1 MNWKIP
7 ALAGLL
13 LTLALPMAA
22 PAQSDAAGSAL
33 RPLDAET
40 MWQLKRLSSPAV
52 SPDGSH
58 VVVAVT
64 ANDKEADQSSTRLWL
79 FDARQGQGRPLTA
92 EGVSSANPVW
102 SPDSRQIAFESKRAD
117 DEVNQLYVISLAG
130 GEARRLTDLPPGASG
145 AKWFPDGRQLA
156 FVGRV
161 WPDLETWDEQ
171 GERPQERR
179 ASKVSARAWD
189 RAPIRYWA
197 TWLDEREAHLYRI
210 SVDGGDPIP
219 LTPDSGVKLMGQGG
233 AGSYDISP
241 DGSLIAL
248 TVDSDSTGVQSNA
261 DIYLLPVAGGPV
273 RNLTA
278 DNPANDT
285 GPRFSPDGRWLAYSR
300 QEIPGFY
307 ADRQQLVLHDL
318 RSGEE
323 QVLSADIDRSISQPL
338 WLGDSRSMIVSVDDA
353 GTRRLYRLEVPS
365 GRFTA
370 ITAETSYGSPSVSSD
385 GRVLVALNESFLMPP
400 TLVRVNPRNGQVM
413 QLSSFND
420 EILGTIDFGSYESVT
435 YEGANGEPI
444 QMWVNYPPGF
454 DRSRP
459 YPLFLL
465 IHGGPHS
472 AIGDGFHWRWNAQVF
487 SGWGQVTAW
496 HNFHGSS
503 GFGQEFTDSINPDW
517 ASLPYTDTIKAAQW
531 FAGQPWIDETR
542 MAAGG
547 GSYGGYLSSLILGRE
562 HPFKTLVAHAAVY
575 NLYTQYA
582 SDYGGS
588 KRRHGEFWDDPE
600 QFRAISPHYQAG
612 NFDTPTLVIHGEL
625 DYRVPV
631 NHGIE
636 LFNPLQN
643 RGVRSRFLYYPDE
656 NHWILKHNNSLR
668 WYQEVRDWLQ
678 EFIGPRSAVAPEQQ
692 VAPGDADADDAGAGA
707 AGQAAALA
715 GVAGA

>member
-1 MNWKIP
+1 
-7 ALAGLL
+7 
-13 LTLALPMAA
+13 
-22 PAQSDAAGSAL
+22 
-33 RPLDAET
+33 
-40 MWQLKRLSSPAV
+40 
-52 SPDGSH
+52 
-58 VVVAVT
+58 
-64 ANDKEADQSSTRLWL
+64 
-79 FDARQGQGRPLTA
+79 
-92 EGVSSANPVW
+92 
-102 SPDSRQIAFESKRAD
+102 
-117 DEVNQLYVISLAG
+117 
-130 GEARRLTDLPPGASG
+130 
-145 AKWFPDGRQLA
+145 
-156 FVGRV
+156 
-161 WPDLETWDEQ
+161 
-171 GERPQERR
+171 
-179 ASKVSARAWD
+179 
-189 RAPIRYWA
+189 
-197 TWLDEREAHLYRI
+197 
-210 SVDGGDPIP
+210 
-219 LTPDSGVKLMGQGG
+219 
-233 AGSYDISP
+233 ISP

-261 DIYLLPVAGGPV
+261 DIHLLPVAGGPV

-285 GPRFSPDGRWLAYSR
+285 GPRFSPDGRWLSYSR
-300 QEIPGFY
+300 QAIPGFY
-307 ADRQQLVLHDL
+307 ADRQQLVLHD
-318 RSGEE
+318 RRTGQE

-338 WLGDSRSMIVSVDDA
+338 WLGDSRSLIVSVDDA

-370 ITAETSYGSPSVSSD
+370 ITGQTSYGSPSVSSD
-385 GRVLVALNESFLMPP
+385 GRVLVALNESFLLPP

-420 EILGTIDFGSYESVT
+420 EILGNIDFGSYESVT
-435 YEGANGEPI
+435 YQGANGQPI

-454 DRSRP
+454 DRSRQ

-531 FAGQPWIDETR
+531 FAGQPWIDESR

-562 HPFKTLVAHAAVY
+562 HPFKTLIAHAAVY

-588 KRRHGEFWDDPE
+588 KRRHGEFWDDPD

-636 LFNPLQN
+636 LFNTLQN

-668 WYQEVRDWLQ
+668 WYQEVHDWLH
-678 EFIGPRSAVAPEQQ
+678 EFI
-692 VAPGDADADDAGAGA
+692 GAGA
-707 AGQAAALA
+707 ATAAQADAPVAAASDTPSA
-715 GVAGA
+715 ASAN

>member
-1 MNWKIP
+1 MKAGIHAWAGLCLALGLL
-7 ALAGLL
+7 ALAPD
-13 LTLALPMAA
+13 TARAN
-22 PAQSDAAGSAL
+22 DATGATTTVAGNGL
-33 RPLDAET
+33 RPLDAQT
-40 MWQLKRLSSPAV
+40 MWQLAPASPAV
-52 SPDGSH
+52 SPDGAH

-64 ANDKEADQSSTRLWL
+64 ENDREKDSSSTRLWL
-79 FDARQGQGRPLTA
+79 FDSRRGEGRPLTA
-92 EGVSSANPVW
+92 DGFDSSNPVW

-117 DEVNQLYVISLAG
+117 DEVNQLYVISLDG
-130 GEARRLTDLPPGASG
+130 GEARRLTELPTGASG
-145 AKWFPDGRQLA
+145 ARWFPDGRQLA

-161 WPDLETWDEQ
+161 WPDLDSWDAQ
-171 GERPQERR
+171 RERQQERR
-179 ASKVSARAWD
+179 DSKVSARAWD

-210 SVDGGDPIP
+210 SVDGGEPVP
-219 LTPDSGVKLMGQGG
+219 MTPDSGVKLMGQGG

-248 TVDSDSTGVQSNA
+248 TVDSDSSGVQSNA

-278 DNPANDT
+278 ANPANDT

-318 RSGEE
+318 RTGGE
-323 QVLSADIDRSISQPL
+323 QVLTADIDRSISQPL
-338 WLGDSRSMIVSVDDA
+338 WLGDSRSMIVAVDDA

-365 GRFTA
+365 GRFSA
-370 ITAETSYGSPSVSSD
+370 ITGATSYGSPSVSSD
-385 GRVLVALNESFLMPP
+385 GRVLVALNSFLMPP

-420 EILGTIDFGSYESVT
+420 DILGNIDFGSYESVT

-487 SGWGQVTAW
+487 SGWGMVTAW

-503 GFGQEFTDSINPDW
+503 GFGQN
-517 ASLPYTDTIKAAQW
+517 
-531 FAGQPWIDETR
+531 
-542 MAAGG
+542 
-547 GSYGGYLSSLILGRE
+547 
-562 HPFKTLVAHAAVY
+562 
-575 NLYTQYA
+575 
-582 SDYGGS
+582 
-588 KRRHGEFWDDPE
+588 
-600 QFRAISPHYQAG
+600 SPIRS
-612 NFDTPTLVIHGEL
+612 TPTG
-625 DYRVPV
+625 P
-631 NHGIE
+631 
-636 LFNPLQN
+636 PCPTPT
-643 RGVRSRFLYYPDE
+643 RSR
-656 NHWILKHNNSLR
+656 R
-668 WYQEVRDWLQ
+668 
-678 EFIGPRSAVAPEQQ
+678 RSGLPVSRGSTGSAWP
-692 VAPGDADADDAGAGA
+692 PGA
-707 AGQAAALA
+707 AATAATWPR
-715 GVAGA
+715 